1 MQTPADNALTF
12 DYCYFLVQLLLNNGN
27 EYNIPDKTTT
37 CNQIPCPFQIEIAPA
52 SCAGILPSGLVSL
65 LL

>member
-27 EYNIPDKTTT
+27 EYNILDKTTT
-37 CNQIPCPFQIEIAPA
+37 CNQIPCLFQIEIVPA
-52 SCAGILPSGLVSL
+52 LYGGILPSELVSL